1 MSAPPAMQLPFTS
14 PREGE
19 KLLRLLNAGIALCI
33 EGETGSGKEY
43 VSRTLHQ
50 HSRWRSGKFVAI
62 NCAAIPESLIESEL
76 FGYQPG
82 RLPAPAKTAISA
94 KSARP
99 RAGCC
104 FLMRSAICRWR
115 CRPAFCEYCR
125 RKRSPRSAPSRSVPV
140 NFALICA
147 THRNLTQRVSAG
159 EFREDLL
166 WRLREYALALP
177 PLREWPALETF
188 IATLWR
194 DLGGA
199 SRRVTL
205 STALL
210 THLSQLP
217 WPGNVRQLQSVL
229 KVMLALADEGDT
241 LTPDALP
248 DAYRAAPAPLPR
260 GGLQAHDEQ
269 LIVDTLARV
278 NGNVS
283 RAAQM
288 LGIARSTLYRRAAR
302 AGRPRR

>member
-1 MSAPPAMQLPFTS
+1 M
-14 PREGE
+14 
-19 KLLRLLNAGIALCI
+19 
-33 EGETGSGKEY
+33 
-43 VSRTLHQ
+43 
-50 HSRWRSGKFVAI
+50 
-62 NCAAIPESLIESEL
+62 
-76 FGYQPG
+76 
-82 RLPAPAKTAISA
+82 
-94 KSARP
+94 
-99 RAGCC
+99 
-104 FLMRSAICRWR
+104 
-115 CRPAFCEYCR
+115 
-125 RKRSPRSAPSRSVPV
+125 

-194 DLGGA
+194 DLGGV

-205 STALL
+205 SGALL
-210 THLSQLP
+210 SHLSQLP

-248 DAYRAAPAPLPR
+248 EAYRTAPAPLPR

-269 LIVDTLARV
+269 LIVDTLASV

-283 RAAQM
+283 RAAQI

-302 AGRPRR
+302 TGRPRR

>member
-1 MSAPPAMQLPFTS
+1 MLFLDEIGDMPLALQT
-14 PREGE
+14 R
-19 KLLRLLNAGIALCI
+19 LLRVLQ
-33 EGETGSGKEY
+33 EKE
-43 VSRTLHQ
+43 
-50 HSRWRSGKFVAI
+50 VAPLG
-62 NCAAIPESLIESEL
+62 A
-76 FGYQPG
+76 
-82 RLPAPAKTAISA
+82 
-94 KSARP
+94 
-99 RAGCC
+99 
-104 FLMRSAICRWR
+104 
-115 CRPAFCEYCR
+115 
-125 RKRSPRSAPSRSVPV
+125 SRSVPV

-188 IATLWR
+188 IATLWH

-205 STALL
+205 SNALL
-210 THLSQLP
+210 VHLSQLP

-248 DAYRAAPAPLPR
+248 ETYRTAPAPLPR